1 MVGIGGAAMIPASL
15 HKYLAFGSGLGIE
28 ITGRRGAV
36 TLRISAVRVRPSGA
50 RVLGGFSIENAAQQ
64 PASEWGQAYAAFV
77 KKLRLSH
84 VAATVLLP
92 REDVILRQ
100 VSFPGVS
107 DKDLPAAIG
116 FQMDGLHPYADD
128 DVVSSWARLPDTS
141 TILVAIAR
149 RAALERYTTWFAE
162 AGIKVASF
170 TCAPAAIYS
179 ARRLF
184 ASAPPAA
191 VLALEEVNGRVELY
205 GESPSHP
212 LFSAAFQ
219 ATPERAVALA
229 CAELRL
235 DAAVYTLAETR
246 SFHALLGAE
255 PALPFAAALAGACPH
270 LFLPLNLLSA
280 DLRATSS
287 RALWIPTA
295 IAGGLVLVAGVA
307 LAAYPSFE
315 DSRYLRSLNQEI
327 AKITPQANLSAKLDK
342 DIETARQRIALLD
355 LVKKRTK
362 ADIDILGEMT
372 RILPPPIWLN
382 TLEINRKQVT
392 VAGETD
398 QAAPLLKQIDASPFF
413 EASEFS
419 MQPMRSPAGE
429 MFRIRSNREAGK

>member
-1 MVGIGGAAMIPASL
+1 MIPARL
-15 HKYLAFGSGLGIE
+15 RKFLAVGSGVGIE
-28 ITGRRGAV
+28 IAGPRGAE
-36 TLRISAVRVRPSGA
+36 TLRISAVRVRPTGA
-50 RVLGGFSIENAAQQ
+50 RVLGGFAIENAAQQ
-64 PASEWGQAYAAFV
+64 PAAEWGQIYSAFV
-77 KKLRLSH
+77 KKLGLNH
-84 VAATVLLP
+84 VVATVLVP

-100 VSFPGVS
+100 VSVPGVS
-107 DKDLPAAIG
+107 DQDLPAAIG
-116 FQMDGLHPYADD
+116 FQMDGLHPYAED
-128 DVVSSWARLPDTS
+128 DVVSSWARLPGTS
-141 TILVAIAR
+141 TVLVAIAR
-149 RAALERYTTWFAE
+149 RAALERYSSWFSE

-184 ASAPPAA
+184 ASAPLPA
-191 VLALEEVNGRVELY
+191 VLAMEQVNGRVELY

-212 LFSAAFQ
+212 LFSAAFD
-219 ATPERAVALA
+219 ATPERAITLA

-235 DAAVYTLAETR
+235 DPALYSTTETR

-270 LFLPLNLLSA
+270 LSLPVNLLPA
-280 DLRATSS
+280 ELRSSNS

-295 IAGGLVLVAGVA
+295 VAGGLVLIAAAA

-315 DSRYLRSLNQEI
+315 DGRYLRSLNGEI
-327 AKITPQANLSAKLDK
+327 AKITPQAMLAAKLDK
-342 DIETARQRIALLD
+342 DIETTRQRTILLD
-355 LVKKRTK
+355 QVRKRSK
-362 ADIDILGEMT
+362 MDIDILGEMT

-382 TLEINRKQVT
+382 TLEINRTQVT

-419 MQPMRSPAGE
+419 MQPMRTAAGE
-429 MFRIRSNREAGK
+429 VFRIRSNREAGK

>member
-1 MVGIGGAAMIPASL
+1 MIPASIR
-15 HKYLAFGSGLGIE
+15 KYLAFGSGVGIE
-28 ITGRRGAV
+28 ITGSRGAE
-36 TLRISAVRVRPSGA
+36 TLRVAAVRVRPTGA

-64 PASEWGQAYAAFV
+64 PAAEWGQAYSGFV
-77 KKLRLSH
+77 KKLGLNHS
-84 VAATVLLP
+84 VATVLVP

-100 VSFPGVS
+100 VSVPGVS

-116 FQMDGLHPYADD
+116 FQMDGLHPYAEE
-128 DVVSSWARLPDTS
+128 DVVSSWARLPGTS
-141 TILVAIAR
+141 TVLVAISR
-149 RAALERYTTWFAE
+149 RAALERYTSWFSE

-170 TCAPAAIYS
+170 TCAPAAIYA

-184 ASAPPAA
+184 ASVPPPA
-191 VLALEEVNGRVELY
+191 VLAMEEADGRVELY
-205 GESPSHP
+205 GESASRP
-212 LFSAAFQ
+212 LFSAAFN
-219 ATPERAVALA
+219 ASRERAIALA

-235 DAAVYTLAETR
+235 DPAVYAAEAR

-255 PALPFAAALAGACPH
+255 PAMPFVAALAGACPH
-270 LFLPLNLLSA
+270 LFLPLNLLPA
-280 DLRATSS
+280 ELRASSS

-295 IAGGLVLVAGVA
+295 VAAGLVIVAAAG

-315 DSRYLRSLNQEI
+315 DRRYLRSLNAEI
-327 AKITPQANLSAKLDK
+327 DKIAPQAAIAGKLDR
-342 DIETARQRIALLD
+342 DIEATRQRTLLLD
-355 LVKKRTK
+355 DLRKRTK

-382 TLEINRKQVT
+382 TLELNRTQVS

-413 EASEFS
+413 EQSQFS
-419 MQPMRSPAGE
+419 MQPMRTPAGE

>member
-1 MVGIGGAAMIPASL
+1 MIPASL
-15 HKYLAFGSGLGIE
+15 KKMLAFGSGVGIE
-28 ITGRRGAV
+28 ITGPRGAE
-36 TLRISAVRVRPSGA
+36 TLRISAVRVRPTGA

-64 PASEWGQAYAAFV
+64 PAAEWGQVYSAFI
-77 KKLRLSH
+77 KKLGLNH
-84 VAATVLLP
+84 TVATVLVP

-100 VSFPGVS
+100 VAVPGVS

-116 FQMDGLHPYADD
+116 FQMDGLHPYADE
-128 DVVSSWARLPDTS
+128 DVISSWARLPGTP
-141 TILVAIAR
+141 TVLVAIAR
-149 RAALERYTTWFAE
+149 RAALERYSEWFSE

-170 TCAPAAIYS
+170 TCAPAVIYS

-184 ASAPPAA
+184 ASIPPPA

-205 GESPSHP
+205 GESPSRP
-212 LFSAAFQ
+212 LFSAAFD
-219 ATPERAVALA
+219 ASPERAIALA

-235 DAAVYTLAETR
+235 DPALYSTTGTR

-270 LFLPLNLLSA
+270 LSLPVNLLPA
-280 DLRATSS
+280 ERRASSS

-295 IAGGLVLVAGVA
+295 IAGGLVLVAAAA
-307 LAAYPSFE
+307 LAAYPSYE
-315 DSRYLRSLNQEI
+315 DSRYLRSLNVEI
-327 AKITPQANLSAKLDK
+327 AKITPQALAAAKLDR
-342 DIETARQRIALLD
+342 DIETTRQRTIALD
-355 LVKKRTK
+355 QVRKRSK

-382 TLEINRKQVT
+382 ALEITRAQVT

-413 EASEFS
+413 EQSTFS
-419 MQPMRSPAGE
+419 MQPMRTQTGE
-429 MFRIRSNREAGK
+429 MFRIRTNREAGK

>member
-1 MVGIGGAAMIPASL
+1 MIPASL
-15 HKYLAFGSGLGIE
+15 RKYLAFGSGVGIE
-28 ITGRRGAV
+28 ITGPRGAE
-36 TLRISAVRVRPSGA
+36 TLRVSAVRVRPTGA

-64 PASEWGQAYAAFV
+64 PAAEWGQAYSAFV
-77 KKLRLSH
+77 KKLGLKH
-84 VAATVLLP
+84 VVATVLVP

-100 VSFPGVS
+100 VSVPGVS

-116 FQMDGLHPYADD
+116 FQMEGLHPYAEE
-128 DVVSSWARLPDTS
+128 DVVSSWARLSGTPKIGTA
-141 TILVAIAR
+141 TVLVAIAR
-149 RAALERYTTWFAE
+149 RAALERYSEWFAE
-162 AGIKVASF
+162 AGIKVGSF

-184 ASAPPAA
+184 ASTPPPA

-212 LFSAAFQ
+212 LFSAAFD
-219 ATPERAVALA
+219 ATKDRAIALA

-235 DAAVYTLAETR
+235 DPAIYTAAEAR
-246 SFHALLGAE
+246 SFHGLLGAE

-270 LFLPLNLLSA
+270 LSLPVNLLPA
-280 DLRATSS
+280 DLRASNS

-295 IAGGLVLVAGVA
+295 VAGGLVLMAAVA

-315 DSRYLRSLNQEI
+315 DSRYLRSLNGEI
-327 AKITPQANLSAKLDK
+327 AKITPQAVMAAKLDK
-342 DIETARQRIALLD
+342 DIETTRQRTVLLD
-355 LVKKRTK
+355 EVRKRSK

-413 EASEFS
+413 EQSEFS
-419 MQPMRSPAGE
+419 MQPIRNATGE
-429 MFRIRSNREAGK
+429 IFRIRSNREAGK

>member
-1 MVGIGGAAMIPASL
+1 
-15 HKYLAFGSGLGIE
+15 
-28 ITGRRGAV
+28 
-36 TLRISAVRVRPSGA
+36 
-50 RVLGGFSIENAAQQ
+50 VLGGFSIENAAQQ
-64 PASEWGQAYAAFV
+64 PAAEWGQIYSAFV
-77 KKLRLSH
+77 KKLGLNH
-84 VAATVLLP
+84 VVATVLVP

-100 VSFPGVS
+100 VSVPGVS
-107 DKDLPAAIG
+107 DQDLPAAIG
-116 FQMDGLHPYADD
+116 FQMDGLHPYAED
-128 DVVSSWARLPDTS
+128 DVVSSWARLPGTS
-141 TILVAIAR
+141 TVLVAIAR
-149 RAALERYTTWFAE
+149 RAALERYSSWFSE

-184 ASAPPAA
+184 ASAPLPA
-191 VLALEEVNGRVELY
+191 VLAMEQVNGRVELY

-212 LFSAAFQ
+212 LFSAAFD
-219 ATPERAVALA
+219 ATPERAITLA

-235 DAAVYTLAETR
+235 DPALYSTTETR

-270 LFLPLNLLSA
+270 LSLPVNLLPA
-280 DLRATSS
+280 ELRSSNS

-295 IAGGLVLVAGVA
+295 VAGGLVLIAAAA

-315 DSRYLRSLNQEI
+315 DGRYLRSLNGEI
-327 AKITPQANLSAKLDK
+327 AKITPQAMLAAKLDK
-342 DIETARQRIALLD
+342 DIETTRQRTILLD
-355 LVKKRTK
+355 QVRKRSK
-362 ADIDILGEMT
+362 MDIDILGEMT

-382 TLEINRKQVT
+382 TLEINRTQVT

-419 MQPMRSPAGE
+419 MQPMRTAAGE
-429 MFRIRSNREAGK
+429 VFRIRSNREAGK